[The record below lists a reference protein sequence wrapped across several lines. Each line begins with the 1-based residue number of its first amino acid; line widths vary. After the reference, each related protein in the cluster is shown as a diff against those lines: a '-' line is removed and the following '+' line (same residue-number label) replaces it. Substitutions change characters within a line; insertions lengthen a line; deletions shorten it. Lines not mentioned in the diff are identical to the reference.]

1 MRRRKATKNTK
12 ARVTLTEKDIL
23 DACYFYLESKGYKT
37 GDLSYIVLPVQ
48 AKVNGRRKQ
57 AKVVVEIDKFPEP
70 AYDPA
75 GLFSIKPE
83 DQIK

>member
-1 MRRRKATKNTK
+1 MHKRKATKNTK

-23 DACYFYLESKGYKT
+23 DACYFYLQSKGYKT
-37 GDLSYIVLPVQ
+37 GDLSYIVMPVP
-48 AKVNGRRKQ
+48 AVKTPRRKQ
-57 AKVVVEIDKFPEP
+57 VKVIVEIDKFPEA

-83 DQIK
+83 DQTK